1 MNNQYETMLF
11 FTCFLPMIYAFYQC
25 LTAFDY
31 EKILRRGKVR
41 ELKFILL
48 IVSIGASYLFAEAV
62 VAVVRYIIALFI

>member
-1 MNNQYETMLF
+1 MDNKYETMLF

-31 EKILRRGKVR
+31 EKVLRRGKVR

-48 IVSIGASYLFAEAV
+48 IISIGFSYLFAEAV
-62 VAVVRYIIALFI
+62 VGVVQYIMAFFL